1 MLSNYIAIQN
11 FLVNF
16 DHTDTSCVIFPM
28 YVTRA
33 IKFYERTQRKLL
45 LRSSARHF
53 RHMLIF
59 LLEAISSCEVN
70 ENKSYE
76 NYKTSRYIFIIS
88 SSVYLFQVHH
98 LFMIYTHIYIVYTYV
113 VDICIV
119 MHYEICNKLLFR
131 Y

>member
-11 FLVNF
+11 F
-16 DHTDTSCVIFPM
+16 DHTDTSYVIFPM
-28 YVTRA
+28 YLTRA
-33 IKFYERTQRKLL
+33 TKFYERTQRKLL

-59 LLEAISSCEVN
+59 LLETISSCEVS

-88 SSVYLFQVHH
+88 
-98 LFMIYTHIYIVYTYV
+98 
-113 VDICIV
+113 
-119 MHYEICNKLLFR
+119 
-131 Y
+131 